1 MEERLLPE
9 AAVPV
14 HHNHDLKMKHV
25 MKEVVTRIRVEVV
38 AAGVAA
44 AAVVVVVAVKAAAIL
59 VLLVLQSKLHL
70 DQQRL
75 PVN

>member
-9 AAVPV
+9 AVVPV
-14 HHNHDLKMKHV
+14 HQNHDLKMKHV

-44 AAVVVVVAVKAAAIL
+44 AAVVVVVVKAAAIL
-59 VLLVLQSKLHL
+59 VLLVLQLKLHL
-70 DQQRL
+70 DQ
-75 PVN
+75 